1 MIRIQVAMQQCQALI
16 VFTVLMLSVL
26 VLAPAVAST
35 FEHDRFDQLLSEHV
49 VPINEGV
56 STEVDYRA
64 LLETRSE
71 LQTYLDELA
80 GVSRERFDRWPED
93 DQLAFLINAYNA
105 WTLELILTEYPDLD
119 SIRDLGW
126 LFQSPW
132 KRDFVD
138 LLGEE
143 RSLDNIE
150 HDLIRGSGRYNE
162 PRIHFAVNCAS
173 IGCPALRS
181 EAYTADQLDAQL
193 EEQTRWFLADRSRNR
208 LDGSDLEVSSIF
220 DWYREDFEAGWRGE
234 STLAGFLTLYADDL
248 GLSDDEV
255 SRLTDGDIDIEFL
268 DYDWALNDLN

>member
-1 MIRIQVAMQQCQALI
+1 MLFKHFLLRLS
-16 VFTVLMLSVL
+16 MLSML
-26 VLAPAVAST
+26 ALAPAIASE

-49 VPINEGV
+49 VPINGGV
-56 STEVDYRA
+56 STEVNYRA
-64 LLETRSE
+64 LLEARPD
-71 LQTYLDELA
+71 LQAYLDELA
-80 GVSRERFDRWPED
+80 EVSREAFDRWPED
-93 DQLAFLINAYNA
+93 EQLAFLINAYNA

-126 LFQSPW
+126 LFRSPW
-132 KRDFVD
+132 KRDFVE

-150 HDLIRGSGRYNE
+150 HNLIRGSGRYNE

-173 IGCPALRS
+173 IGCPALRT
-181 EAYTADQLDAQL
+181 EVYTADQLDTQL

-208 LDGSDLEVSSIF
+208 LVGSDLEVSSIF

-248 GLSDDEV
+248 GLSGEEV
-255 SRLTDGDIDIEFL
+255 SRLTEGDIDIEFL

>member
-1 MIRIQVAMQQCQALI
+1 MLFKHYLLTLA
-16 VFTVLMLSVL
+16 MLSML
-26 VLAPAVAST
+26 ALAPAMASA

-64 LLETRSE
+64 LLEARPE
-71 LQTYLDELA
+71 LQAYLDELA

-93 DQLAFLINAYNA
+93 EQLAFLINAYNA

-173 IGCPALRS
+173 IGCPALRT
-181 EAYTADQLDAQL
+181 EAYTADQLDTQL
-193 EEQTRWFLADRSRNR
+193 EEQTRLFLADRSRNR

-220 DWYREDFEAGWRGE
+220 DWYREDFEAGWRGRD
-234 STLAGFLTLYADDL
+234 TLAGFLALYADEL